1 MMRVIIRSIVLT
13 AVLGL
18 AAVLGSPRTAS
29 ACHPLMHHYGI
40 HGILLPGGGFLIQNV
55 VPGSEAAFDGLLPGD
70 VILEVERVR
79 VFELIHI
86 HGPFAIAFNGPG
98 VAFMLVQRG
107 WQTFVVAAF

>member
-1 MMRVIIRSIVLT
+1 MRVTMNRIVLT

-18 AAVLGSPRTAS
+18 AAVLGATRNAS

-40 HGILLPGGGFLIQNV
+40 HGILLPGGGFLIHNV

-70 VILEVERVR
+70 VVLEVERVR

-86 HGPFAIAFNGPG
+86 HGPFSIAFNGPH

-107 WQTFVVAAF
+107 WQTFIVEAF